1 MERSGSRG
9 LSPGSWGRVGQ
20 LSCQGSAP
28 CTTQVACG
36 PRAPGRK
43 AGLWPRVP
51 AASGQEALSSSPP
64 GHLGLCLFLRRPPAS
79 VTSACR
85 QGQAASGAERAGG
98 VAPGRE
104 AGDTSLRGP
113 KPSCQPAGLHHHCC
127 PAGASLGSP
136 GRGLLCPGS
145 PQASSVDT
153 FPSTEEGGW
162 LCPQR
167 QSLQTVS
174 KGWGF
179 ELGSPGST
187 GPSQPPSLQLV

>member
-1 MERSGSRG
+1 M
-9 LSPGSWGRVGQ
+9 GQ

-64 GHLGLCLFLRRPPAS
+64 GHLGLCLFPAQASSKRHLSLQAGAGCLRRCESRRGGSRPGGRRHFSAWAKAFLPARGTSPPLLPSWSFAGVPRQARAS
-79 VTSACR
+79 
-85 QGQAASGAERAGG
+85 
-98 VAPGRE
+98 
-104 AGDTSLRGP
+104 
-113 KPSCQPAGLHHHCC
+113 
-127 PAGASLGSP
+127 ASLTA
-136 GRGLLCPGS
+136 RGLLCPGS

>member
-1 MERSGSRG
+1 MARG
-9 LSPGSWGRVGQ
+9 VSLLGPGV
-20 LSCQGSAP
+20 GSASSP
-28 CTTQVACG
+28 A
-36 PRAPGRK
+36 RALLPALRRWPVGCAPPGRK

-64 GHLGLCLFLRRPPAS
+64 GHLGLCLFPAQASSKRHLSLQVGAGCLRRCESRRGGSRPGRQVTLLCVGQSLPAS
-79 VTSACR
+79 PRDFTTT
-85 QGQAASGAERAGG
+85 AAQLE
-98 VAPGRE
+98 
-104 AGDTSLRGP
+104 LRWGP
-113 KPSCQPAGLHHHCC
+113 
-127 PAGASLGSP
+127 P
-136 GRGLLCPGS
+136 GRGLLCPQS